1 MNNLVYIADR
11 RLIISG
17 VPIRKYIDTQLFCPL
32 TGAKLKGHIIPP
44 HKMYM
49 MQCENGSLFA
59 KCPHHVVRC
68 FISDFTTVKM
78 IMDASKITKIVD
90 TNKKETKHVAS

>member
-1 MNNLVYIADR
+1 M
-11 RLIISG
+11 
-17 VPIRKYIDTQLFCPL
+17 PIRKYIDTQLFCPL
-32 TGAKLKGHIIPP
+32 SGSRFKGQVVPL

-49 MQCENGSLFA
+49 MQCENGALFA

-78 IMDASKITKIVD
+78 IMDVSKVTKIVD
-90 TNKKETKHVAS
+90 TNKKEQKYVAS